1 VCLIWVIFEQQDGFI
16 TRDYGVL
23 DCKKTV
29 IMSNFDKCLVL
40 RKADGPV
47 VCKDLDAAVYTLHQE
62 TSYCPCFTPDTLIK
76 TDFGEVPV
84 EMIALGTRVLTRDNG
99 YQTVKWV
106 GRRDLDETVLAKIPA
121 LIPIR
126 IAQGALGPDLP
137 ERDTVVS
144 PQHRMLLNNAQIRDW
159 FSSDEVLIAAHL
171 LTCFEGVRREVVE
184 NVSYIH
190 FMFDQHEIVLADGEW
205 SESYQPNDMRFGAMD
220 ERHRKELV
228 AIFPELEED
237 TQAKYPAARPSIDA
251 EQIARALQ
259 SEV

>member
-1 VCLIWVIFEQQDGFI
+1 
-16 TRDYGVL
+16 
-23 DCKKTV
+23 
-29 IMSNFDKCLVL
+29 MSNFDKCLVL

-47 VCKDLDAAVYTLHQE
+47 VCKDLGAAVYTLHQRA
-62 TSYCPCFTPDTLIK
+62 SYCSCFTPDTLIK

-84 EMIALGTRVLTRDNG
+84 EMIAVGTRVLTRDNG

-106 GRRDLDETVLAKIPA
+106 GRRDLDQTVLAKMPA

-126 IAQGALGPDLP
+126 IAQGALGPDFP

-159 FSSDEVLIAAHL
+159 FSADEVLITAHL
-171 LTCFEGVRREVVE
+171 LTSFEGVRREVVE

-190 FMFDQHEIVLADGEW
+190 FMFDQHEIVLADGAW
-205 SESYQPNDMRFGAMD
+205 SGSYQPNDMRVGAMD
-220 ERHRKELV
+220 ERHREELV

-237 TQAKYPAARPSIDA
+237 TQAKYPAARPSINA